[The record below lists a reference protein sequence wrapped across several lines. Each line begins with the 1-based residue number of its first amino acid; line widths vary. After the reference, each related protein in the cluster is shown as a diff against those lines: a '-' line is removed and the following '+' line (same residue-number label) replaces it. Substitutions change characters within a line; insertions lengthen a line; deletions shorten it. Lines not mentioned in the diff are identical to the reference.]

1 LESFKKCEEKLFH
14 ELKRG
19 SIHLRK
25 RKAPIQKV
33 NPQPLV
39 WQTWNLS
46 VRLSHQCQLSDK
58 VTVLFEPRHARRY
71 GRISFEIGRSM
82 GGSVATSK

>member
-1 LESFKKCEEKLFH
+1 
-14 ELKRG
+14 LKRA

-25 RKAPIQKV
+25 RKASSQE
-33 NPQPLV
+33 NPQPLA

-46 VRLSHQCQLSDK
+46 VRLPHQCQLSDK

-82 GGSVATSK
+82 GGSTVTSK

>member
-1 LESFKKCEEKLFH
+1 LESFEKSKEKLVH
-14 ELKRG
+14 EFKRG

-25 RKAPIQKV
+25 RKAPSQRA

-46 VRLSHQCQLSDK
+46 VRLPHQCQLSDK
-58 VTVLFEPRHARRY
+58 VTVLFELRHARRY
-71 GRISFEIGRSM
+71 GRI
-82 GGSVATSK
+82 